1 MFIRYA
7 KLAKVL
13 GGRVLLEA
21 QRQLCC
27 LVTTCPGV
35 DLVIPYGDPVPPFD
49 FQAPLLS
56 APVDLPHGP
65 ARHPCGYPLP
75 GRPPSVTNR
84 LPIAERLARSDGKV
98 RVGVGVGGG
107 DAATSGISSSP

>member
-21 QRQLCC
+21 QRQLCY
-27 LVTTCPGV
+27 LVSTCPGV
-35 DLVIPYGDPVPPFD
+35 DLVIPHGAPVPLFD

-56 APVDLPHGP
+56 LPWIFRTDLHAIP
-65 ARHPCGYPLP
+65 ADIPYLDA
-75 GRPPSVTNR
+75 PPSVTNR
-84 LPIAERLARSDGKV
+84 LPIAERLARSKGKV
-98 RVGVGVGGG
+98 RVGVGWAV